1 MTTVAQ
7 SQFRPI
13 VVDGRVV
20 VATLVCLGVAA
31 AYLAYWT
38 LFPELQAGA
47 IGNDALFLADGARRI
62 AAGATPHADFSLPTG
77 VEPFLG
83 YYLAERLLPQIS
95 PFIGSQL
102 FGFALLVPLLIAAAS
117 QLPSRLAALALIALA
132 SSAALLP
139 FNLLPTAFY
148 GISFHASY
156 NRLGT
161 AFAIVYL
168 AWIFRAG
175 ARPAWVDGL
184 LIAYA
189 LLFAFFLKIV
199 FLGLVLAPLV
209 VLAALD
215 ARFRRMAL
223 IGVAAFVLVLVAVE
237 AATGMVWAYL
247 ADIRAMSR
255 VNGGRAPYLAASFTF
270 RNLVEL
276 LLVGAAI
283 ALLAWDRLCAFWRSG
298 GPFVDRARPLA
309 VPAAVAAAF
318 VPLVF
323 AESQAT
329 GGLEATGMLGL
340 LFAPGLFRPTRT
352 ATFSAPVAIAAVALA
367 GGVYAATVVATA
379 GGVLL
384 KRQGPTA
391 AEPWTA
397 RFMPHLVV
405 PEDLRRES
413 EALERLWTEGRE
425 SVRALGPNEDSVLQ
439 GFRLTHYLAVWR
451 TVDAAIARLGGER
464 DLGAV
469 MTLTNVDLFGLALGA
484 KPVEGAKVVHD
495 VGRTITPLAPDQ
507 ARAYLANADTVFEPT
522 CKLAEAPVTSIA
534 PWFASTLATEFEP
547 RELTPCW
554 TMHRRKRR

>member
-1 MTTVAQ
+1 MSTVAQ
-7 SQFRPI
+7 SQFRP
-13 VVDGRVV
+13 VALEGRVV
-20 VATLVCLGVAA
+20 MTALACLGVAA
-31 AYLAYWT
+31 SYLLYWT

-77 VEPFLG
+77 AEPFLG
-83 YYLAERLLPQIS
+83 YYLAERFLPQIS

-117 QLPSRLAALALIALA
+117 QLPSRLAAVALIALA
-132 SSAALLP
+132 SAAALLP

-161 AFAIVYL
+161 AFAIIYL
-168 AWIFRAG
+168 AWVFRAG
-175 ARPAWVDGL
+175 TRPAWVDGL
-184 LIAYA
+184 LIGYA

-199 FLGLVLAPLV
+199 FFGLVFAPLI
-209 VLAALD
+209 VLVGLD

-237 AATGMVWAYL
+237 AATGMVGAYL

-255 VNGGRAPYLAASFTF
+255 VNGGRAPYLAASFVF

-276 LLVGAAI
+276 ALVAAAI
-283 ALLAWDRLCAFWRSG
+283 ALLVWDRLLAFRQSG
-298 GPFVDRARPLA
+298 GPFFDRARPVAIPVAL
-309 VPAAVAAAF
+309 AAALGA
-318 VPLVF
+318 LVF

-329 GGLEATGMLGL
+329 GGLEATGALGL
-340 LFAPGLFRPTRT
+340 LFAPGLFRPART
-352 ATFSAPVAIAAVALA
+352 APLSAPVATAAVTLA
-367 GGVYAATVVATA
+367 GGVYVATVVATA

-413 EALERLWTEGRE
+413 EALEKLWTNGRE
-425 SVRALGPNEDSVLQ
+425 AVSALGPNQDSILQ
-439 GFRLTHYLAVWR
+439 GFRLTQYLAVWR

-464 DLGAV
+464 DLGGV

-495 VGRTITPLAPDQ
+495 VGRTITPLTPQQ
-507 ARAYLANADTVFEPT
+507 ASDYLADADTVFEPT
-522 CKLAEAPVTSIA
+522 CRLAEAPVTSIA
-534 PWFASTLATEFEP
+534 PWFTSTLAAEFTV

-554 TMHRRKRR
+554 TMHRRKVG